1 MKSTLFFATILT
13 SSLFLF
19 SACQQEDVPVQPG
32 LPYQSNFQYDSNGWS
47 AGIVDYSTEQDTSMR
62 FKAAWTS
69 LPSPLDGNRKSLMLE
84 SMNRSDDAFM
94 FLKKRVSGLQPNTD
108 YTLTFEIE
116 LASQYATSS
125 VGIGGSPGSSVYLK
139 AGATAIEPVKELKN
153 NFYSLNVDKGAQSND
168 GKDAIV
174 LGHVGIGDDAA
185 GYKLITRSNADKPFT
200 ARSNDRGELWLLVG
214 TDSGFEGLTTLYY
227 SSIKVTTNVAVL
239 Q

>member
-19 SACQQEDVPVQPG
+19 SACQQENVPVLPG

-47 AGIVDYSTEQDTSMR
+47 ANIVDYGTAQDTSMR

-69 LPSPLDGNRKSLMLE
+69 LPTPLDGSRKSLMLE

-94 FLKKRVSGLQPNTD
+94 FLKKKVTGLQPNTD
-108 YTLTFEIE
+108 YSLLFEIE
-116 LASQYATSS
+116 LASQYATNS
-125 VGIGGSPGSSVYLK
+125 VGIGGSPGGSVYLK
-139 AGATAIEPVKELKN
+139 AGATSIEPVKELKDN
-153 NFYSLNVDKGAQSND
+153 YYSLNVDKGAQATD
-168 GKDAIV
+168 GKDAIT
-174 LGHVGIGDDAA
+174 LGNVGIGDDVT
-185 GYKLITRSNADKPFT
+185 GYKLITRSNANKPFT
-200 ARSNDRGELWLLVG
+200 ARSNNNGELWLLVG

-227 SSIKVTTNVAVL
+227 SSIKVTTKST